1 MTTRRGKQ
9 IARQEETD
17 AGRQRQA
24 AAAQARAAGLVKGES
39 GEIPLGAGGDVQR
52 QRGLPPKR
60 RPDDRRLP
68 PAQEKDASF
77 RAGWLDAIAV
87 GYSKLEMILLDR
99 AFNGT
104 EKIVTKKDGSEERML
119 EYPNHIGLQL
129 LKMHRDTA
137 IEADA
142 EMAPDDI
149 DEIRERLVRKLQRL
163 KVRDEAQESGSLELR
178 GDIAPRDGDA
188 ESGEG
193 RAPA

>member
-1 MTTRRGKQ
+1 LPGKKKLTLVASARPQLRKRAPRDWSKEKAAKFLSVLAATCNVSEACRQSGVPMTV
-9 IARQEETD
+9 AY
-17 AGRQRQA
+17 RQR
-24 AAAQARAAGLVKGES
+24 K
-39 GEIPLGAGGDVQR
+39 
-52 QRGLPPKR
+52 
-60 RPDDRRLP
+60 
-68 PAQEKDASF
+68 KDASF